1 MEYTDFPFLLST
13 PLYPEWPIA
22 KVRHTPNA
30 LAKLV
35 ASALLELPKDSPA
48 AKAAKIEG
56 WTIPLNYESVD
67 NLLKELRISP
77 YEDYGRV
84 TWRDILREHWKTI
97 TAVLVFIVF
106 MVVFSVYIFR
116 LNILLNV
123 SRQELN
129 RELTERKKAEEKLA
143 ESYKQLEMANGQIMD
158 SIHYARSIQSSIM
171 PKLQGLGVHMY
182 DYFVIWRPR
191 DIIGG
196 DIYCFNGQHND
207 FMLAIIDCTGHGVPG
222 AIMTMLAGSTLN
234 RVVNERG
241 YTDPSTVLNSMNR
254 LVREMLSGEGG
265 GGLHDNG
272 LDIAI
277 CYADKQ
283 ARRLTFA
290 GAKISLFCVC
300 GGAVKEI
307 KGDRKSIGYQTS
319 DPEYVFTNHKI
330 DITDGMSFYMMT
342 DGISDQI
349 GGEQGLP
356 FGKKRFKYLIAQHS
370 TRPFHEQ
377 QTLLTEAFE
386 SYRGQQQQ
394 RDDVTVIGFRV

>member
-1 MEYTDFPFLLST
+1 M
-13 PLYPEWPIA
+13 
-22 KVRHTPNA
+22 
-30 LAKLV
+30 
-35 ASALLELPKDSPA
+35 LLEMPKDAPA
-48 AKAAKIEG
+48 AKAARIEG

-77 YEDYGRV
+77 YENYGRV
-84 TWRDILREHWKTI
+84 TWRDILREHWKTT
-97 TAVLVFIVF
+97 TAVAVFIVC

-123 SRQELN
+123 SQRDLN

-143 ESYKQLEMANGQIMD
+143 KSYEQLELANNQIMD
-158 SIHYARSIQSSIM
+158 SIHYASSIQRSIM
-171 PKLQGLGVHMY
+171 PPPHGLNTHME

-196 DIYCFNGQHND
+196 DIYFFNGQHND

-234 RVVNERG
+234 RVVNELG
-241 YTDPSTVLNSMNR
+241 YTEPSTVLNRMNR
-254 LVREMLSGEGG
+254 LVRQMLSGEGG

-272 LDIAI
+272 LDIGI

-283 ARRLTFA
+283 TRRLTFA
-290 GAKISLFCVC
+290 GAKISLFCVSE
-300 GGAVKEI
+300 GTVKEI
-307 KGDRKSIGYQTS
+307 NGDRQSIGYQTS
-319 DPEYVFTNHKI
+319 DTGYVFTNHQI
-330 DITDGMSFYMMT
+330 DITSGMCFYMMT

-356 FGKKRFKYLIAQHS
+356 FGKKRFKHLIARHS
-370 TRPFHEQ
+370 QRPFQEQ
-377 QTLLTEAFE
+377 QTLLLEAFE
-386 SYRGQQQQ
+386 SYRGQQHQ